1 MAQVWAKDWA
11 KDGGPVDET
20 AHVGEPAPAAPKEAP
35 GADAEALPTAP
46 EPRPA
51 EVSPPVVDAPP
62 DFAPE
67 PGEPNSPLAVEPA
80 PPDSVAAAPNAIA
93 AAEIEGAAAALEP
106 PADLAAPAEL
116 PAVEQDVAVGV
127 APVDAPELE
136 EVPGVEPVAGHA
148 PPGQEPA
155 AEPVPEAAPPPV
167 VLVAPPPPERGAAG
181 GEEKRSEAGAVSEPG
196 AEEQP
201 AEGLAAAARTAQEPP
216 ALQPWQEAAD
226 PQIGRQDHE
235 NGALE
240 PQLDESRALHTAPA
254 LPAEVGEAPDGLAA
268 TVAPETLL
276 TQQAHRPEAAQR
288 REEVGEKAQLA
299 LSDARPAAADTAAEA
314 SPSPQHE
321 PLRPEDER
329 AAAAAPG
336 VLARPAWTLPVE
348 AAAAWQAPERRAP
361 PFPAS
366 LPRPLPSEGTARRP
380 PDLRRAL
387 PYARRALR
395 AAAIGTTGLVV
406 AVLALAVLYR
416 WVNPPISALMVGRS
430 LAGTEIERTWVPLA
444 RISPHL
450 MRAVI
455 LSEDGGFC
463 RHRGVDWSAIEEAIE
478 SDRGGSTITMQVVK
492 NLFLWP
498 SRSYVRKAIEIGLA
512 YLVEALWP
520 KRRILEIYLNIA
532 EWGDGVFGA
541 EAAAETHFGKSA
553 ARLTAGEAALLA
565 AVLPNPIER
574 TAGAPTDVTGRLA
587 SRLAV
592 RMRASRADFSCV
604 PVPRIETRTA
614 PPRSPQQRA
623 PHRTPSLERS
633 LEKPP
638 LVQGPRMTL

>member
-1 MAQVWAKDWA
+1 LVQVWAKDWA

-240 PQLDESRALHTAPA
+240 PQLDGSRAPSSHPAPA
-254 LPAEVGEAPDGLAA
+254 LAAETGNAPAQLELAAFYDPLSTPAKAGFTPDGPRAADWYERAALAGL
-268 TVAPETLL
+268 PE
-276 TQQAHRPEAAQR
+276 AQR
-288 REEVGEKAQLA
+288 RYGLLLAKGGAGLNPDQGKARTWLQQA
-299 LSDARPAAADTAAEA
+299 AAQNDADARKALEN
-314 SPSPQHE
+314 
-321 PLRPEDER
+321 
-329 AAAAAPG
+329 
-336 VLARPAWTLPVE
+336 LP
-348 AAAAWQAPERRAP
+348 
-361 PFPAS
+361 
-366 LPRPLPSEGTARRP
+366 
-380 PDLRRAL
+380 
-387 PYARRALR
+387 
-395 AAAIGTTGLVV
+395 
-406 AVLALAVLYR
+406 
-416 WVNPPISALMVGRS
+416 
-430 LAGTEIERTWVPLA
+430 
-444 RISPHL
+444 
-450 MRAVI
+450 
-455 LSEDGGFC
+455 
-463 RHRGVDWSAIEEAIE
+463 
-478 SDRGGSTITMQVVK
+478 K
-492 NLFLWP
+492 
-498 SRSYVRKAIEIGLA
+498 
-512 YLVEALWP
+512 
-520 KRRILEIYLNIA
+520 
-532 EWGDGVFGA
+532 
-541 EAAAETHFGKSA
+541 
-553 ARLTAGEAALLA
+553 
-565 AVLPNPIER
+565 
-574 TAGAPTDVTGRLA
+574 
-587 SRLAV
+587 
-592 RMRASRADFSCV
+592 
-604 PVPRIETRTA
+604 
-614 PPRSPQQRA
+614 
-623 PHRTPSLERS
+623 
-633 LEKPP
+633 
-638 LVQGPRMTL
+638 